1 MLLPEKANPIDHVL
15 RSRTR
20 GIEPAGE
27 SGVLFLQKLYAL
39 GGHDPLHSR
48 RFQALDAGLRL
59 QRPTAE

>member
-1 MLLPEKANPIDHVL
+1 MLLPEKANAIDHLL

-20 GIEPAGE
+20 GIETAGE

-39 GGHDPLHSR
+39 GGHDPLYSG
-48 RFQALDAGLRL
+48 RFQALDARFRL